1 MLCYGVMVLWCYGV
15 MVLRRYDVDA
25 LIRCVLNGSPPMG
38 TPRRAEATRRRRGCG
53 TTLRLKI
60 SELLNRLPP
69 IHQRIA
75 RAGYASY
82 PLYPATT
89 VTPPPTMRLK
99 ISELLN
105 RLPPIH
111 QRIARAGYPTT
122 HTRKICLTQSAAPA
136 ILCYP
141 HLTRIST

>member
-1 MLCYGVMVLWCYGV
+1 MVLRRDAVLRCYGAMTLMLCYGV
-15 MVLRRYDVDA
+15 
-25 LIRCVLNGSPPMG
+25 VLNGSPPMG

-105 RLPPIH
+105 RLPLC
-111 QRIARAGYPTT
+111 
-122 HTRKICLTQSAAPA
+122 TRELRGQATP
-136 ILCYP
+136 LPP
-141 HLTRIST
+141 HERFA

>member
-1 MLCYGVMVLWCYGV
+1 MLCYGAT
-15 MVLRRYDVDA
+15 VLRCYDA
-25 LIRCVLNGSPPMG
+25 TMLRCYSVTTLQCCSALNGSPPMG
-38 TPRRAEATRRRRGCG
+38 TPRYAKATRRRRGCG

-69 IHQRIA
+69 IHQKIA

-82 PLYPATT
+82 PLYPATP

-111 QRIARAGYPTT
+111 QRIARTGYPLYAS
-122 HTRKICLTQSAAPA
+122 KSLSF
-136 ILCYP
+136 
-141 HLTRIST
+141 